1 MKGRA
6 VIEAALT
13 IIFCLCLCACEA
25 GFVDSATDPGQTQ
38 PDDPP
43 LTDPADPSPTDP
55 SAQDPKEN
63 IFYYPFP
70 LLQMSAAELEDAY
83 GPLIYIT
90 RPEDRLAAYAAEGL
104 GEIQLLFETDEAGS
118 LASTSRPERLLI
130 VDDALIYPGLSA
142 GMTKDEAN
150 AFIDWQPG
158 VIESET
164 PAQYWVM
171 TAAADEYFIHA
182 YFKCTAGAIAQYE
195 TEQNADPRPADQT
208 VSDMVADGTLKIAW
222 LAVDKG

>member
-1 MKGRA
+1 
-6 VIEAALT
+6 
-13 IIFCLCLCACEA
+13 
-25 GFVDSATDPGQTQ
+25 
-38 PDDPP
+38 
-43 LTDPADPSPTDP
+43 
-55 SAQDPKEN
+55 
-63 IFYYPFP
+63 
-70 LLQMSAAELEDAY
+70 
-83 GPLIYIT
+83 
-90 RPEDRLAAYAAEGL
+90 
-104 GEIQLLFETDEAGS
+104 
-118 LASTSRPERLLI
+118 
-130 VDDALIYPGLSA
+130 
-142 GMTKDEAN
+142 MTKDEAN

-195 TEQNADPRPADQT
+195 AEQNADPRPADQT

>member
-104 GEIQLLFETDEAGS
+104 GKFSCCLK
-118 LASTSRPERLLI
+118 R
-130 VDDALIYPGLSA
+130 
-142 GMTKDEAN
+142 TK
-150 AFIDWQPG
+150 P
-158 VIESET
+158 V
-164 PAQYWVM
+164 
-171 TAAADEYFIHA
+171 
-182 YFKCTAGAIAQYE
+182 
-195 TEQNADPRPADQT
+195 
-208 VSDMVADGTLKIAW
+208 L
-222 LAVDKG
+222 